1 MTFRLQTLGRLRLV
15 DKDGRDVAFPEKG
28 LLILCHLIVAGQRE
42 QSRNDVAKLLWDEI
56 VPSQAFVNLR
66 KTISRIIAR
75 QDELGCHFLSFSQ
88 SAVRLDADR
97 LRSDLDDIGRN
108 AACDALS
115 RFRLVATAFQED
127 FLKDLKS
134 QGQALHSWIERQ
146 RSEHMAMLRESLLAA
161 APEAANSHRKLV
173 KAAAARLLERNP
185 LDEDVRKIL
194 TQVFQLDGNLLKAR
208 AISHGNSPVFPAVSE
223 WRPASAIITP
233 IPETA
238 ADMRPP
244 RVVLLPPTNGAID
257 SPATQFAS
265 ALVEDVTIGLCALR
279 SVSVIAP
286 YTAAQISLQ
295 ADKANTYQKHA
306 ISYILDTR
314 LTDEGS
320 RLTLFTQLIFFANDE
335 VIWADRFNLDG
346 DGLMTSRREIARQIA
361 HAIASQ
367 VERNETHRKSY
378 ENNVG
383 SYRSFLLGQ
392 RYLKQLN
399 LPEVRRA
406 RKSFREALYQNTDFA
421 PAMSGLARSYF
432 VEWLLTARGDSELL
446 ALAERH
452 ARDAV
457 MVDDTLA
464 TGYRELG
471 VVKLYLRQF
480 DESMEFHDRAEA
492 LSPQHANVIAS
503 YADTLVQASRP
514 EGGLRKIQAALDLNP
529 IAPDEYFWTA
539 AGASYSLGQYE
550 QAIDYI
556 DRMRDPTP
564 ADRLSAASWGM
575 LGNKKKARQ
584 FVRKTFDVHPDFDLD
599 KWIAIVPF
607 REEWQRIHY
616 CEGLRKAGF

>member
-15 DKDGRDVAFPEKG
+15 DGGGREIAFPEKG
-28 LLILCHLIVAGQRE
+28 LLILCHLIIGGHSE
-42 QSRNDVAKLLWDEI
+42 QSRNEIAKLLWDEI

-66 KTISRIIAR
+66 QTISRISAR
-75 QDELGCHFLSFSQ
+75 QEELGCHFLSFSP
-88 SAVRLDADR
+88 SAVRLDATR
-97 LRSDLDDIGRN
+97 LKSDLDAIGHE
-108 AACDALS
+108 AGDPLS
-115 RFRLVATAFQED
+115 RLQWAAETFQED

-134 QGQALHSWIERQ
+134 QGQALHGWIERQ
-146 RSEHMAMLRESLLAA
+146 RGEHMALLRESLVLAA
-161 APEAANSHRKLV
+161 ADATNNHRKLV
-173 KAAAARLLERNP
+173 KAAATRLLERNP

-194 TQVFQLDGNLLKAR
+194 TQAFQLEGNHLEAR
-208 AISHGNSPVFPAVSE
+208 AVSNSSAVTTGPE
-223 WRPASAIITP
+223 WRPVSTIFAPTP
-233 IPETA
+233 EPAVDT
-238 ADMRPP
+238 RPP
-244 RVVLLPPTNGAID
+244 RVVLLPPNNGAID

-265 ALVEDVTIGLCALR
+265 ALIEDVTIGLCALR

-320 RLTLFTQLIFFANDE
+320 RQTLFTQLIFFANDE

-346 DGLMTSRREIARQIA
+346 DGLMASRREIARQVA
-361 HAIASQ
+361 LAIASQ
-367 VERNETHRKSY
+367 VERNESHRKTY
-378 ENNVG
+378 ETNVG

-406 RKSFREALYQNTDFA
+406 RKSFREALYQNGDFA

-432 VEWLLTARGDSELL
+432 VEWLLTARGDAELL

-457 MVDDTLA
+457 VADDTLA

-480 DESMEFHDRAEA
+480 DESMEFHDKAEA

-514 EGGLRKIQAALDLNP
+514 EGGLRKIEAALDLNP

-539 AGASYSLGQYE
+539 AGASYSLGRYE
-550 QAIDYI
+550 QAIAYI
-556 DRMRDPTP
+556 ERMRDPTP

-575 LGNKKKARQ
+575 LGNRKKARQ

>member
-1 MTFRLQTLGRLRLV
+1 MTFTLQTLGRLRLV
-15 DKDGRDVAFPEKG
+15 DIDEREVAFPEKG
-28 LLILCHLIVAGQRE
+28 LLVLCHLIVGRYSE
-42 QSRNDVAKLLWDEI
+42 QSRNDIAKLLWDEV

-66 KTISRIIAR
+66 KTISRINAR
-75 QDELGCHFLSFSQ
+75 QDEIGCQFLTFTP
-88 SAVRLDADR
+88 SAVRLDASR
-97 LRSDLDDIGRN
+97 LRSDLDAVGAVSGDPVERLE
-108 AACDALS
+108 AA
-115 RFRLVATAFQED
+115 VEAFQED

-134 QGQALHSWIERQ
+134 QGQALHGWIERQ
-146 RSEHMAMLRESLLAA
+146 RREHMSILRESLLLA
-161 APEAANSHRKLV
+161 APDATSSHRKLV
-173 KAAAARLLERNP
+173 KTAATRLLELNP

-194 TQVFQLDGNLLKAR
+194 TQAFQLEGNHLEAR
-208 AISHGNSPVFPAVSE
+208 ALSHAGTLPTTTAGEF
-223 WRPASAIITP
+223 RPAQIVLQPA
-233 IPETA
+233 PEA
-238 ADMRPP
+238 AGDMRPP
-244 RVVLLPPTNGAID
+244 RVVLLPPNNGMID

-265 ALVEDVTIGLCALR
+265 ALIEDVTIGLCALR

-346 DGLMTSRREIARQIA
+346 DGLMASRREIARQVA
-361 HAIASQ
+361 LAIASQ

-378 ENNVG
+378 ETNVG

-406 RKSFREALYQNTDFA
+406 RKSFREALYQNGDFA

-457 MVDDTLA
+457 VADDTLA

-480 DESMEFHDRAEA
+480 DESMEFHDKAEA

-550 QAIDYI
+550 QAISYI
-556 DRMRDPTP
+556 ERMRDPTP

-575 LGNKKKARQ
+575 LGNRKKARQ
-584 FVRKTFDVHPDFDLD
+584 YVRKTFDVHPDFDLD

>member
-15 DKDGRDVAFPEKG
+15 DADGREVAFPEKG
-28 LLILCHLIVAGQRE
+28 LLILCYFIVGGHRE
-42 QSRNDVAKLLWDEI
+42 QSRNDIAKLLWDEV

-66 KTISRIIAR
+66 KTISRISAR

-88 SAVRLDADR
+88 SSVGLDVDR
-97 LRSDLDDIGRN
+97 LQSDLDEIGRDTGDPLARFQL
-108 AACDALS
+108 AA
-115 RFRLVATAFQED
+115 TTFQED

-134 QGQALHSWIERQ
+134 QGQALHGWIERQ
-146 RSEHMAMLRESLLAA
+146 RGEHMTLLRESLLLA
-161 APEAANSHRKLV
+161 APESTKSLRKLV

-194 TQVFQLDGNLLKAR
+194 TQVFQLEGNPLEAR
-208 AISHGNSPVFPAVSE
+208 AIAHSDAPVVPAVAE
-223 WRPASAIITP
+223 WRPPASTILAPVSEI
-233 IPETA
+233 A
-238 ADMRPP
+238 ADLRPP
-244 RVVLLPPTNGAID
+244 RVVLLPPSNGAID
-257 SPATQFAS
+257 SPSTQFAS
-265 ALVEDVTIGLCALR
+265 ALIEDVTIGLCALR

-295 ADKANTYQKHA
+295 SDKANTYQKHA

-335 VIWADRFNLDG
+335 VIWADRFNIDG
-346 DGLMTSRREIARQIA
+346 DGLMTSRREIALQIA
-361 HAIASQ
+361 YAIASQ
-367 VERNETHRKSY
+367 VERNETQRKTY
-378 ENNVG
+378 ETNVG

-406 RKSFREALYQNTDFA
+406 RKSFRESLYENSDFA

-432 VEWLLTARGDSELL
+432 FEWLLTARGDSELL

-457 MVDDTLA
+457 GADDTLA

-480 DESMEFHDRAEA
+480 DESMEYHDKAEA

-550 QAIDYI
+550 QAIAYI
-556 DRMRDPTP
+556 ERMRDPTP

-599 KWIAIVPF
+599 KWMAIVPF
-607 REEWQRIHY
+607 REEWQRVHY

>member
-15 DKDGRDVAFPEKG
+15 DKNGREVAFPEKG
-28 LLILCHLIVAGQRE
+28 LLILCHLIVGGYRE
-42 QSRNDVAKLLWDEI
+42 QSRNDIAKLLWDEV

-66 KTISRIIAR
+66 KTISRISAR

-88 SAVRLDADR
+88 SSVALDVDR
-97 LRSDLDDIGRN
+97 LQSDLDEINRDPG
-108 AACDALS
+108 DALT
-115 RFRLVATAFQED
+115 RFELAATTFQED

-134 QGQALHSWIERQ
+134 QGQSLHGWIERQ
-146 RSEHMAMLRESLLAA
+146 RGEHMTLLRESLIAA
-161 APEAANSHRKLV
+161 APEATKTHRKLV

-194 TQVFQLDGNLLKAR
+194 TEVFQLEGNHLEAR
-208 AISHGNSPVFPAVSE
+208 AIAHSNAPAIPAVAE
-223 WRPASAIITP
+223 WRPASPIFTP
-233 IPETA
+233 VSEAA
-238 ADMRPP
+238 ADLRPP
-244 RVVLLPPTNGAID
+244 RVVLLPPSNGAID
-257 SPATQFAS
+257 SPGTQFAS
-265 ALVEDVTIGLCALR
+265 ALIEDVTIGLCGLR

-346 DGLMTSRREIARQIA
+346 EGLMTSRREIARQIA
-361 HAIASQ
+361 YAIASQ
-367 VERNETHRKSY
+367 VERNETHRKTY
-378 ENNVG
+378 ETNVG

-399 LPEVRRA
+399 LPELRRA
-406 RKSFREALYQNTDFA
+406 RKSFRESLYENSDFA

-432 VEWLLTARGDSELL
+432 FEWLLTARGDSELL

-457 MVDDTLA
+457 VADDTLA

-480 DESMEFHDRAEA
+480 DESMEYHDKAEA

-550 QAIDYI
+550 QAIAYI
-556 DRMRDPTP
+556 ERMRDPTP

-584 FVRKTFDVHPDFDLD
+584 FVRKTFDVHPDFNLD
-599 KWIAIVPF
+599 KWMAIVPF
-607 REEWQRIHY
+607 REEWQRVHY

>member
-15 DKDGRDVAFPEKG
+15 DADGREVAFPEKG
-28 LLILCHLIVAGQRE
+28 LLILCYFIVGGHRE
-42 QSRNDVAKLLWDEI
+42 QSRNDIAKLLWDEV

-66 KTISRIIAR
+66 KTISRISAR

-88 SAVRLDADR
+88 SSVGLDVDR
-97 LRSDLDDIGRN
+97 LQSDLDEIGRDTGDPLARFQL
-108 AACDALS
+108 AA
-115 RFRLVATAFQED
+115 TTFQED

-134 QGQALHSWIERQ
+134 QGQALHGWIERQ
-146 RSEHMAMLRESLLAA
+146 RGEHMTLLRESLLLA
-161 APEAANSHRKLV
+161 APEATKSLRKLV

-194 TQVFQLDGNLLKAR
+194 TQVFQLEGNPLEAR
-208 AISHGNSPVFPAVSE
+208 AIAHSDAPVVPAVAE
-223 WRPASAIITP
+223 WRPPASTILAP
-233 IPETA
+233 VSETA
-238 ADMRPP
+238 ADLRPP
-244 RVVLLPPTNGAID
+244 RVVLLPPSNGAID
-257 SPATQFAS
+257 SPSTQFAS
-265 ALVEDVTIGLCALR
+265 ALIEDVTIGLCALR

-295 ADKANTYQKHA
+295 SDKANTYQKHA

-335 VIWADRFNLDG
+335 VIWADRFNIDG
-346 DGLMTSRREIARQIA
+346 DGLMTSRREIALQIA
-361 HAIASQ
+361 YAIASQ
-367 VERNETHRKSY
+367 VERNETQRKTY
-378 ENNVG
+378 ETNVG

-406 RKSFREALYQNTDFA
+406 RKSFRESLYENSDFA

-432 VEWLLTARGDSELL
+432 FEWLLTARGDSELL

-457 MVDDTLA
+457 GADDTLA

-480 DESMEFHDRAEA
+480 DESMEYHDKAEA

-550 QAIDYI
+550 QAIAYI
-556 DRMRDPTP
+556 ERMRDPTP

-599 KWIAIVPF
+599 KWMAIVPF
-607 REEWQRIHY
+607 REEWQRVHY

>member
-1 MTFRLQTLGRLRLV
+1 MTFTLQTLGRLRLV
-15 DKDGRDVAFPEKG
+15 DAGGREVAFPEKG
-28 LLILCHLIVAGQRE
+28 LLVLCHLIVGKHSE
-42 QSRNDVAKLLWDEI
+42 QSRNDVAKLLWDEV

-75 QDELGCHFLSFSQ
+75 QEELGCHFLSFSQ
-88 SAVRLDADR
+88 SSVMFDGTR
-97 LRSDLDDIGRN
+97 LRSDLDAIG
-108 AACDALS
+108 DDTGEPLS
-115 RFRLVATAFQED
+115 RLQLAVETFQED
-127 FLKDLKS
+127 FLRDLKS
-134 QGQALHSWIERQ
+134 QGHALHSWIERQ
-146 RSEHMAMLRESLLAA
+146 RGEHMAFLRESLLLA
-161 APEAANSHRKLV
+161 APEATNGHRKLV
-173 KAAAARLLERNP
+173 KSAATRLLERNP

-194 TQVFQLDGNLLKAR
+194 AQAFQLEGNHLEAR
-208 AISHGNSPVFPAVSE
+208 TISHGGVPATAAALE
-223 WRPASAIITP
+223 WRPVSMVSPAGP
-233 IPETA
+233 QTA
-238 ADMRPP
+238 VDMRPP
-244 RVVLLPPTNGAID
+244 RVVLLPPNNGTID

-265 ALVEDVTIGLCALR
+265 ALIEDVTIGLCALR

-314 LTDEGS
+314 LTDEGN

-361 HAIASQ
+361 LAIASQ
-367 VERNETHRKSY
+367 VERNETHRKTY
-378 ENNVG
+378 ETNVG

-406 RKSFREALYQNTDFA
+406 RKSFREALYQSSDFA

-432 VEWLLTARGDSELL
+432 VEWLLTARGDAELL

-457 MVDDTLA
+457 VADDTLA

-480 DESMEFHDRAEA
+480 DESMEFHDKAEA

-514 EGGLRKIQAALDLNP
+514 EGGLRKIRAALDLNP

-550 QAIDYI
+550 QAIAYI
-556 DRMRDPTP
+556 ERMRDPTP

-575 LGNKKKARQ
+575 LGNRKKARQ
-584 FVRKTFDVHPDFDLD
+584 YVRKTFDVHPDFDLD

>member
-15 DKDGRDVAFPEKG
+15 DADGREVAFPEKG
-28 LLILCHLIVAGQRE
+28 LLILSHLIVDGHQE

-75 QDELGCHFLSFSQ
+75 QDELDRHFLSFSQ
-88 SAVRLDADR
+88 TSVRLDTSR
-97 LRSDLDDIGRN
+97 LRCDLDDIDRGVQG
-108 AACDALS
+108 DALA
-115 RFRLVATAFQED
+115 RFQSAATLFQED

-134 QGQALHSWIERQ
+134 QGQALHSWIERH
-146 RSEHMAMLRESLLAA
+146 RSEHMALLRESLLAV

-173 KAAAARLLERNP
+173 KAAATRLLERNP
-185 LDEDVRKIL
+185 LDEDVRRVL
-194 TQVFQLDGNLLKAR
+194 TQAFHLEGNHLEAR
-208 AISHGNSPVFPAVSE
+208 AIAHSTPPAVVAGSE
-223 WRPASAIITP
+223 WRPAPTSALPVLEPPT
-233 IPETA
+233 
-238 ADMRPP
+238 DLRPP
-244 RVVLLPPTNGAID
+244 RVVLLPPSNGTTD
-257 SPATQFAS
+257 NPANQFAG
-265 ALVEDVTIGLCALR
+265 ALIEDVTIGLCALR

-295 ADKANTYQKHA
+295 ADKASTYQKHA

-335 VIWADRFNLDG
+335 VIWADRFNIDG
-346 DGLMTSRREIARQIA
+346 DGLMASRREIARQIA
-361 HAIASQ
+361 LAIANQ
-367 VERNETHRKSY
+367 VERNEAHRKSY
-378 ENNVG
+378 ETNVG

-406 RKSFREALYQNTDFA
+406 RKSFREALYQNVDFA

-432 VEWLLTARGDSELL
+432 VEWLLTARGDAELL

-457 MVDDTLA
+457 GADDTLA

-480 DESMEFHDRAEA
+480 DESMEYHDKAEA

-550 QAIDYI
+550 QAISYI
-556 DRMRDPTP
+556 ERMRDPTP

-575 LGNKKKARQ
+575 LGNRKRARQ
-584 FVRKTFDVHPDFDLD
+584 YVRKTFEVHPDFDLD
-599 KWIAIVPF
+599 KWIQIVPF

>member
-15 DKDGRDVAFPEKG
+15 DKDGREVTFPEKG
-28 LLILCHLIVAGQRE
+28 LLILCYLIVGGYRE
-42 QSRNDVAKLLWDEI
+42 QSRNDIAKLLWDEV

-66 KTISRIIAR
+66 KTISRISAR
-75 QDELGCHFLSFSQ
+75 QDELGCHFLSFSP
-88 SAVRLDADR
+88 SSVGLDVDR
-97 LRSDLDDIGRN
+97 LQSDLDEISRDPG
-108 AACDALS
+108 DALN
-115 RFRLVATAFQED
+115 RFQLAATTFQED

-134 QGQALHSWIERQ
+134 QGQALHGWIERQ
-146 RSEHMAMLRESLLAA
+146 RGEHMTLLRESLIAA
-161 APEAANSHRKLV
+161 APEARSHGDLSENAEYD
-173 KAAAARLLERNP
+173 AAKERQAFVEGRIAELE
-185 LDEDVRKIL
+185 
-194 TQVFQLDGNLLKAR
+194 GNHLEAR
-208 AISHGNSPVFPAVSE
+208 ALAHSNAPAVPAIAE
-223 WRPASAIITP
+223 WRPASTIFAP
-233 IPETA
+233 ASEAA
-238 ADMRPP
+238 ADLRPP
-244 RVVLLPPTNGAID
+244 RVVLLPPSNGAID
-257 SPATQFAS
+257 SPATQFAG
-265 ALVEDVTIGLCALR
+265 ALIEDVTIGLCALR

-361 HAIASQ
+361 YAIASQ
-367 VERNETHRKSY
+367 VERNEAHRKTY
-378 ENNVG
+378 ETNVG

-406 RKSFREALYQNTDFA
+406 RKSFRESLYENSDFA

-432 VEWLLTARGDSELL
+432 FEWLLTARGDSELL

-457 MVDDTLA
+457 GADDTLA

-480 DESMEFHDRAEA
+480 DESMEYHDKAEA

-550 QAIDYI
+550 QAIAYI
-556 DRMRDPTP
+556 ERMRDPTP

-575 LGNKKKARQ
+575 LGNRKKARQ

-599 KWIAIVPF
+599 KWMAIVPF
-607 REEWQRIHY
+607 REEWQRVHY

>member
-15 DKDGRDVAFPEKG
+15 DADGREVVFPEKG
-28 LLILCHLIVAGQRE
+28 LLVLCYLIVGGHSE
-42 QSRNDVAKLLWDEI
+42 QSRNDVAKLLWDEV

-66 KTISRIIAR
+66 KTISRISAR
-75 QDELGCHFLSFSQ
+75 QQELGCHFLSFSQ
-88 SAVRLDADR
+88 SSVRLDSSR
-97 LRSDLDDIGRN
+97 LRSDLDAISRDVG
-108 AACDALS
+108 DPLS
-115 RFRLVATAFQED
+115 RLQLAVETLQED
-127 FLKDLKS
+127 FLRDLRS

-146 RSEHMAMLRESLLAA
+146 RGEHMEFLRESLLLA
-161 APEAANSHRKLV
+161 APEATNGHRKLV
-173 KAAAARLLERNP
+173 KTAATRLLERNP

-194 TQVFQLDGNLLKAR
+194 AQAFQLEGNHFEAR
-208 AISHGNSPVFPAVSE
+208 AVSHVGVPAVAIGPE
-223 WRPASAIITP
+223 WRPASVMS
-233 IPETA
+233 IPASEPA
-238 ADMRPP
+238 VDMRPP
-244 RVVLLPPTNGAID
+244 RVVLLPPNNGTID

-265 ALVEDVTIGLCALR
+265 ALIEDVTIGLCALR

-314 LTDEGS
+314 LTDEGN

-361 HAIASQ
+361 LAIASQ
-367 VERNETHRKSY
+367 VERNETHRKTY
-378 ENNVG
+378 ETNVG

-406 RKSFREALYQNTDFA
+406 RKSFREALYQNGDFA

-432 VEWLLTARGDSELL
+432 VEWLLTARGDGELL

-457 MVDDTLA
+457 VADDTLA

-480 DESMEFHDRAEA
+480 DESMEFHDKAEA

-550 QAIDYI
+550 QAIAYI
-556 DRMRDPTP
+556 ERMRDPTP

-575 LGNKKKARQ
+575 LGNRKKARQ

>member
-15 DKDGRDVAFPEKG
+15 DNGGREVAFPEKG
-28 LLILCHLIVAGQRE
+28 LLILCHLIVGGHSE

-66 KTISRIIAR
+66 KTVSRISAR
-75 QDELGCHFLSFSQ
+75 QEELGCHFLSFSP
-88 SAVRLDADR
+88 SAVRLDASR
-97 LRSDLDDIGRN
+97 LKSDLDTIGRE
-108 AACDALS
+108 AGDPLS
-115 RFRLVATAFQED
+115 RLQWAVETFQED

-134 QGQALHSWIERQ
+134 QGQALHGWIERQ
-146 RSEHMAMLRESLLAA
+146 RGEHMALLRESLLLAA
-161 APEAANSHRKLV
+161 AEATNNHRKLV
-173 KAAAARLLERNP
+173 KAAATRLLERNP

-194 TQVFQLDGNLLKAR
+194 TQAFQLEGNHLEAR
-208 AISHGNSPVFPAVSE
+208 AVSNGGGAIAIN
-223 WRPASAIITP
+223 RPELRSASTIIAPTSQP
-233 IPETA
+233 A
-238 ADMRPP
+238 ADSRPP
-244 RVVLLPPTNGAID
+244 RVVLLPPNNGAND

-265 ALVEDVTIGLCALR
+265 ALIEDVTIGLCALR

-295 ADKANTYQKHA
+295 ADKASTYQKHA

-346 DGLMTSRREIARQIA
+346 DGLIASRREIARQIA
-361 HAIASQ
+361 LAIANQ
-367 VERNETHRKSY
+367 VERNETHRQTY
-378 ENNVG
+378 ETNVG

-399 LPEVRRA
+399 LPELRRA
-406 RKSFREALYQNTDFA
+406 RKSFRQSLYENSGFA

-432 VEWLLTARGDSELL
+432 FEWLLTARGDAELL

-457 MVDDTLA
+457 VADDTLA

-480 DESMEFHDRAEA
+480 DESMEYHDKAEA

-514 EGGLRKIQAALDLNP
+514 EGGLRKIQAAIDLNP

-550 QAIDYI
+550 QAIAYI
-556 DRMRDPTP
+556 ERMRDPTP

-575 LGNKKKARQ
+575 LGNRKKARQ

-599 KWIAIVPF
+599 KWMTIVPF
-607 REEWQRIHY
+607 REEWQRVHY